1 MSCARYFPTTNE
13 YEEINAAM
21 PLEVLLIIEHE
32 NIFNFF
38 SLIEPLLASVT
49 NMVFHSSPPP
59 PIASAG
65 DPISGEILFSYMTC
79 F

>member
-1 MSCARYFPTTNE
+1 
-13 YEEINAAM
+13 M

-65 DPISGEILFSYMTC
+65 DPISGEILFSYMMR

>member
-32 NIFNFF
+32 NIYFF

-65 DPISGEILFSYMTC
+65 DPISGEILFSYMMR